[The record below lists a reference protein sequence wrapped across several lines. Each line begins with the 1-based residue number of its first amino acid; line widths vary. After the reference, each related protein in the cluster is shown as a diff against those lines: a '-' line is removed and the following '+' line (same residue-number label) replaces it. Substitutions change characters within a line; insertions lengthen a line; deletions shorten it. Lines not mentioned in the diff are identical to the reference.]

1 MNERLRK
8 TSGKVRDKSRVRR
21 TKLDM
26 NTQVW
31 QKCPHKE
38 MTEVCIFRKRRKC
51 LSDYEN
57 LIEISGT
64 CGASNSDKIDKT
76 RMAHG
81 RVHTY
86 AKAKPFLLIQSG
98 LNQIYA
104 RVDTVNE
111 NDEECPM
118 SRS

>member
-1 MNERLRK
+1 
-8 TSGKVRDKSRVRR
+8 
-21 TKLDM
+21 
-26 NTQVW
+26 
-31 QKCPHKE
+31 
-38 MTEVCIFRKRRKC
+38 MTEVCIFRKEEEMSLGLWESYWDKWNMW
-51 LSDYEN
+51 S
-57 LIEISGT
+57 
-64 CGASNSDKIDKT
+64 SNSDKIDKT

-86 AKAKPFLLIQSG
+86 AKAKQFLLIQSG

>member
-1 MNERLRK
+1 
-8 TSGKVRDKSRVRR
+8 
-21 TKLDM
+21 
-26 NTQVW
+26 
-31 QKCPHKE
+31 

-86 AKAKPFLLIQSG
+86 AKAKQFLLIQSG